1 MLNRIKT
8 LLASGPAA
16 DPEAEHERIH
26 VATCVLL
33 LEMAH
38 TDGEFHAMEGTLIQD
53 LLRHKFDLSEQATA
67 ELMEYARQER
77 EVSLDLYQ
85 FARQINE
92 NFTPDEKLEMMEVLW
107 RIIYADGVLDK
118 YEDYLVRQ
126 LATLLRLSHRQM
138 IDAKVKVLD
147 EIRPER

>member
-8 LLASGPAA
+8 LLGSGPAA
-16 DPEAEHERIH
+16 EPDVEHERIQ

-38 TDGEFHAMEGTLIQD
+38 TDGEFHAMEDTLIQD
-53 LLRHKFDLSEQATA
+53 LLQHKFDLSEKATA

-92 NFTPDEKLEMMEVLW
+92 NFTLDEKLEMMEVLW

-138 IDAKVKVLD
+138 IDAKVTVLD

>member
-1 MLNRIKT
+1 MLNRIKN
-8 LLASGPAA
+8 LLSSNHSAE
-16 DPEAEHERIH
+16 PEAKHERIQ

-38 TDGEFHAMEGTLIQD
+38 TDGEFQEMEGALIQD
-53 LLRHKFDLSEQATA
+53 LLRQKFDLSEKATA
-67 ELMEYARQER
+67 ELMEYAHQER

-92 NFTPDEKLEMMEVLW
+92 NFTLDEKLEVMEVLW

-118 YEDYLVRQ
+118 YEDYLARQ
-126 LATLLRLSHRQM
+126 LSALLRLSHRQM

-147 EIRPER
+147 EIRPDR